1 MADWKTIEG
10 MSDYQFPI
18 AMTKWKQIRATS
30 NSTTMLRMI
39 WNGNLRKHA
48 ADGGLHKISGG
59 DYHLRN
65 EEQPGKNIYLKR
77 NSNVWETGIGLIFC
91 VQREL
96 FFSAWET
103 NEWWKVTSV
112 WRTCPASLWRSP
124 RTWFLCELFC
134 RGLCKAIFS
143 VCWKLSPSILL
154 EKFISALLANRIYCK
169 SCSLVRNTKL
179 ESYGPTRS
187 VSCLA
192 PIPRTSEELHSTI

>member
-39 WNGNLRKHA
+39 WNGKLVTSESMLLMVGFTKSVVVTT
-48 ADGGLHKISGG
+48 ISGM
-59 DYHLRN
+59 
-65 EEQPGKNIYLKR
+65 KNNLVKITDNLFK
-77 NSNVWETGIGLIFC
+77 TIK
-91 VQREL
+91 L

-154 EKFISALLANRIYCK
+154 EKFISALLANRI
-169 SCSLVRNTKL
+169 
-179 ESYGPTRS
+179 
-187 VSCLA
+187 
-192 PIPRTSEELHSTI
+192 